1 MIGCDAVLLV
11 GYLVLL
17 VDRSSPL
24 AGPRLLIYESVYNI
38 DDCRY
43 VPQVGIRPFHWHP
56 GMLVSV
62 GIAPLADPSLL
73 FVECGCFM
81 VEGIRLQ
88 VCINYFAG
96 MCADLLVQCIC
107 CCICIAF
114 VVSCICICNALSLIH
129 I

>member
-1 MIGCDAVLLV
+1 MFLKWAFDLFTGTLACWCL
-11 GYLVLL
+11 
-17 VDRSSPL
+17 SESP
-24 AGPRLLIYESVYNI
+24 
-38 DDCRY
+38 
-43 VPQVGIRPFHWHP
+43 
-56 GMLVSV
+56 
-62 GIAPLADPSLL
+62 PLADPSLL

-114 VVSCICICNALSLIH
+114 VVSCICICNASPFHLPLH
-129 I
+129 LLFHLHLHCPALLVHPP